1 MEHIS
6 IPEFMES
13 ISKNLADL
21 YLLFTREPFAL
32 FLAEEIEY
40 YVTSE
45 GGLLGIIVR
54 DNFDNDFST
63 IILSRDESRQY
74 RAVSIKVDFPDLIT
88 ARQALESEMAKDQI
102 IFHNDAKFFDIFKPI
117 NKPQQEHPHFKLLQ
131 DSPAYSSAK
140 EAIQEVSYHYKDVD
154 GNFIDQFQSIN
165 GFDARLWELY
175 LYCFFREQL
184 FSFNRNHEAP
194 DYIIEKGETK
204 IAIEAVV
211 ISRKNKD
218 FGPRLPKTPEEMNQL
233 LQNEIPLMV
242 SNAIYEKAKKKYW
255 DKDHVKGVPFVL
267 AIADFHDAGSM
278 IWTFEAFLTVL
289 YGIRPKIKNNEESQ
303 GIQIFEQVAS
313 FTKTN
318 GTEIP
323 AGLFFLEEYENI
335 SAVIYNPIATISK
348 FNRIGRQAGL
358 GTCETSL
365 IWTVAFH
372 DHTPGAL
379 VPKIVTHII
388 DENSCEPWSGGAT
401 IFHNPNTKLPLD
413 PFLFDDGVA
422 HYHFEEGKLISI
434 IPEVHPYSGWV
445 LNISKKQL

>member
-102 IFHNDAKFFDIFKPI
+102 IFHNDVKFFDIFKPI

-140 EAIQEVSYHYKDVD
+140 QAIQEVSYHYKDVD

-218 FGPRLPKTPEEMNQL
+218 FGPRLPKTLEEMNQL

-242 SNAIYEKAKKKYW
+242 SNAIYEKAKKEYW

-303 GIQIFEQVAS
+303 GIQIFEQVHLS
-313 FTKTN
+313 QKLMVQRF
-318 GTEIP
+318 
-323 AGLFFLEEYENI
+323 LQDYFF
-335 SAVIYNPIATISK
+335 
-348 FNRIGRQAGL
+348 
-358 GTCETSL
+358 
-365 IWTVAFH
+365 
-372 DHTPGAL
+372 
-379 VPKIVTHII
+379 
-388 DENSCEPWSGGAT
+388 
-401 IFHNPNTKLPLD
+401 
-413 PFLFDDGVA
+413 
-422 HYHFEEGKLISI
+422 
-434 IPEVHPYSGWV
+434 
-445 LNISKKQL
+445 